1 MSKRRI
7 YLYFTLMIWLCHA
20 QYLGIKLESRAN
32 SWHNNRSGGKT
43 NEKPWR
49 TDQKARESQHFT
61 QCEVAEELRVAR
73 STVSN
78 WECGRAEPDLR
89 TLQHLSGFL
98 QYDLLGEHREDT
110 ADQEENIR
118 KLRLKLSDSP
128 VFEVISSENACVFSD
143 FTINLQVNGSDSH
156 GNSVI
161 FRVNAAFCIEN
172 DGK

>member
-1 MSKRRI
+1 MKNPGE
-7 YLYFTLMIWLCHA
+7 L
-20 QYLGIKLESRAN
+20 IKE
-32 SWHNNRSGGKT
+32 
-43 NEKPWR
+43 
-49 TDQKARESQHFT
+49 AREARKLT
-61 QCEVAEELRVAR
+61 QWEVAEELRVAR

-89 TLQHLSGFL
+89 TLHHLSGFL

-110 ADQEENIR
+110 ADQEENVR